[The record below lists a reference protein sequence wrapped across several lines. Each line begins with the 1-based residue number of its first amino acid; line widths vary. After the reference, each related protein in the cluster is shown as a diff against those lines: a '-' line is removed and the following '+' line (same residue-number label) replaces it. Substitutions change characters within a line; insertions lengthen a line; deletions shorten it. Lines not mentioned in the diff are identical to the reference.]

1 MLMRLFVLGG
11 LIMALTGREEI
22 PEGDSGGEAIL
33 FA

>member
-11 LIMALTGREEI
+11 RIMALAGREGI